1 MTDYD
6 LEQYGPGSSPYAIK
20 PLALGR
26 LERALAAF
34 KPQPS
39 EGGSLKERKVT
50 QLNGLLT
57 AAELLT
63 KQIEKVSTQ
72 IATLS
77 RFPDEDP
84 YVDGT
89 QLRFKRNFPGGDQVY
104 TYGAIRA
111 NDVWYTTGA
120 RGLNGVTWGALVNWL
135 GLGLVGDIEVVY
147 NPIEAPKVKAPAR
160 RARVTKATTR
170 GYANQE

>member
-1 MTDYD
+1 MEGYNEFDAD
-6 LEQYGPGSSPYAIK
+6 LYAIK

-34 KPQPS
+34 KPEPKT
-39 EGGSLKERKVT
+39 GKTLKERKGIE
-50 QLNGLLT
+50 LNGLLA

-89 QLRFKRNFPGGDQVY
+89 QLRFSRNFPGGDQVY

-120 RGLNGVTWGALVNWL
+120 RGLNGVTWAALINWL
-135 GLGLVGDIEVVY
+135 GLGLVSDIEVVY
-147 NPIEAPKVKAPAR
+147 NPAEAEAVQAVATRKP
-160 RARVTKATTR
+160 RVTRRK
-170 GYANQE
+170 ANQE

>member
-1 MTDYD
+1 MDYD
-6 LEQYGPGSSPYAIK
+6 ETDADIYAIR

-34 KPQPS
+34 KPEPKT
-39 EGGSLKERKVT
+39 GKTLKERKGIE
-50 QLNGLLT
+50 LNGLLA

-135 GLGLVGDIEVVY
+135 GLGLVGNIEVVY
-147 NPIEAPKVKAPAR
+147 NPAEVEAVQAVATRKP
-160 RARVTKATTR
+160 RVTRRK
-170 GYANQE
+170 ANQE